1 MHAPIRSN
9 MTAAWALPNEMQGV
23 FRDREA
29 MRPTPKSSWQFA
41 SLATPVDYV
50 QSGRL
55 PCCTPAHRVA
65 GNGLWRTQHTLPGTD
80 RHPACGAINRQFPAT
95 ATVSSLVIR
104 SCRQL
109 LTSAMLFL
117 GVGLFAAGAF
127 AAGLPTD
134 LGTDVTAESSTS
146 MLQQWIGTEPLAA
159 CRPDG
164 SDTPM
169 ASDASAGA
177 SLAGT
182 STPSTSLAS
191 TGTPGTGLDANTAVA
206 RPEDLWQH
214 LREGFAL
221 TPESSRRVDNQLSWY
236 THRPDYINRMIDRSK
251 RYLHYI
257 ASEVKKRGMPSEIA
271 LLPMVESAYNPMAY
285 SASHASG
292 IWQFVPQTGKNFGL
306 RETSWYDG
314 RRDIVAAT
322 NAALTYLTRLHQ
334 QFGTWE
340 LALAA
345 YNCGEGCV
353 QHAIARNESLGLPTD
368 YQDLNLPD
376 ETRDYVP
383 KLLAIR
389 QIVSDPQ
396 ANGISLESI
405 PDKAYFTTVT
415 LDKPMDVALA
425 ARLANMPVHD
435 FLSLN
440 PGYSRP
446 VIRSDSGMQVLLPV
460 DRADTFTT
468 NLNHYTRPLVSWQ
481 GCPANRG
488 ESLPLV
494 ARRCH
499 TSVAELKAHNPL
511 KLNRKG
517 HFREYQSL
525 IVPIR
530 GRDNDGAFIQVS
542 MQQTENAATDAGP
555 AQHHAAAHGK
565 AKKRNVHAVRKATA
579 HRSAHT
585 PAKKKPPVRKAH
597 HRASRVRHPVH

>member
-1 MHAPIRSN
+1 MHAPIRSH
-9 MTAAWALPNEMQGV
+9 MTATGFWQNAVPGELPNPRAV
-23 FRDREA
+23 C
-29 MRPTPKSSWQFA
+29 PTAQATWQFA
-41 SLATPVDYV
+41 SQATTAGYG
-50 QSGRL
+50 QTRWL
-55 PCCTPAHRVA
+55 PCGTPGRGLRRMQHSLSDADRNLAHDTIDRQRPAAVPM
-65 GNGLWRTQHTLPGTD
+65 GNP
-80 RHPACGAINRQFPAT
+80 
-95 ATVSSLVIR
+95 VIR
-104 SCRQL
+104 CCRRL
-109 LTSAMLFL
+109 LASAMLFL
-117 GVGLFAAGAF
+117 GGGLIAAGAF

-134 LGTDVTAESSTS
+134 LGTDVPAESTPSV
-146 MLQQWIGTEPLAA
+146 LQQWISAEPLAA
-159 CRPDG
+159 CRPDS
-164 SDTPM
+164 SDAPVASNAPADPNLASTSTPGT
-169 ASDASAGA
+169 SLDASAA
-177 SLAGT
+177 A
-182 STPSTSLAS
+182 
-191 TGTPGTGLDANTAVA
+191 A

-221 TPESSRRVDNQLSWY
+221 TPESSQRVDNQLSWY
-236 THRPDYINRMIDRSK
+236 THRPDYLNRMIERSK

-396 ANGISLESI
+396 ANGVSLESI

-468 NLNHYTRPLVSWQ
+468 NLNNYTRPLVSWQ

-499 TSVAELKAHNPL
+499 TSVAELRAHNTL
-511 KLNRKG
+511 RLNRKG

-525 IVPIR
+525 IVPIHGR
-530 GRDNDGAFIQVS
+530 GNDAGFIQVS
-542 MQQTENAATDAGP
+542 LQQTENATPNADLS
-555 AQHHAAAHGK
+555 QHPAAAHGK
-565 AKKRNVHAVRKATA
+565 AKKRNVRAARKTAA
-579 HRSAHT
+579 HRSTHR

-597 HRASRVRHPVH
+597 HRPSRVRHPVH